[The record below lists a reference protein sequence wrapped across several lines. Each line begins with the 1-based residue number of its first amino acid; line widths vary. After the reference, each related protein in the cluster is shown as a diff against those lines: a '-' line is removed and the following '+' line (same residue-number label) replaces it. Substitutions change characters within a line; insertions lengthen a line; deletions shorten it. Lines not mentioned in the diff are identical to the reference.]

1 MAVSTFS
8 APLDTNGELYFL
20 GQHSR
25 AEHSHFRETFKPP
38 QVPMSEYTL
47 IDPATTAY
55 GLMAVY
61 GKGGVLLAENV
72 SFAPCGV
79 IHVPGAD
86 YGIPVALT
94 RAGILYTTSSNEPL
108 TPVTTIQRATEQ
120 GLLYKGGVFPIAR
133 DATVTEL
140 YYHPLSAPSSA
151 TPLVCGLSGEVSMAV
166 MRGAGAFTTS
176 HWLDVLLVGFE
187 VANDAPAH
195 IQAIARITSATS
207 ISTYAGYLH
216 THQRLGILALPSATN
231 PDAGATPPSTVFNFT
246 FGITR
251 PYRRAWDIGYSS
263 GTTFGAS
270 ATLS

>member
-8 APLDTNGELYFL
+8 APLDTNGELYYL

-25 AEHSHFRETFKPP
+25 AEHSLFRETFSPP

-47 IDPATTAY
+47 IDPASTAY
-55 GLMAVY
+55 GLMDVY
-61 GKGGVLLAENV
+61 GKGGILLAENV

-79 IHVPGAD
+79 LHVPGAD

-94 RAGILYTTSSNEPL
+94 RAGILYTTSSSNPL
-108 TPVTTIQRATEQ
+108 SAVTIVPRSVEQ
-120 GLLYKGGVFPIAR
+120 GLLYKGGVFPITR

-140 YYHPLSAPSSA
+140 YYHPLSAPSSVA
-151 TPLVCGLSGEVSMAV
+151 PLVCGLSGEVVMAT
-166 MRGAGAFTTS
+166 MRSAGAFTAS

-187 VANDAPAH
+187 VADGAPAH
-195 IQAIARITSATS
+195 IQVIARIASATS
-207 ISTYAGYLH
+207 ITPYSSYLH
-216 THQRLGILALPSATN
+216 THQRLGILAVPSATN
-231 PDAGATPPSTVFNFT
+231 PDAGATPPSTMFSFLMGV
-246 FGITR
+246 TR

-263 GTTFGAS
+263 ATTFGAS